1 MKKIIFS
8 LFAIA
13 FTLSLTAQE
22 IWIEAGLKGGAG
34 MSFLHNKNIA
44 DDDSYNYSLTPTY
57 GIGGRFALNFG
68 PNHGVTFE
76 GMYNQIG
83 QDWEYDAVGM
93 TNLKN
98 ELRLKSIDAYLL
110 YRYTSFSTFVEI
122 GPMYSF
128 SQSVDQTDAGL
139 TLATDGQ
146 YEDGYVA
153 GVFGFGGKI
162 AHAETFSS
170 YLGFRVHY
178 GFTDIVTDLG
188 FDNGYPNPI
197 RDSDY
202 ASREST
208 NPIFVQVLAEFN
220 FGLGRFAK
228 TACADRWSLRRGR
241 R

>member
-13 FTLSLTAQE
+13 FSLTLTAQE
-22 IWIEAGLKGGAG
+22 IWLEAGLKGGAG
-34 MSFLHNKNIA
+34 MSFLLNKNIQ
-44 DDDSYNYSLTPTY
+44 DDGSHDYVLTPTY
-57 GIGGRFALNFG
+57 GVGGRFALNFG
-68 PNHGVTFE
+68 PNHGITME

-83 QDWEYDAVGM
+83 QDWEYSAAGQ
-93 TNLKN
+93 TGLTN

-110 YRYTSFSTFVEI
+110 YRYTSFSTYLEI

-128 SQSVDQTDAGL
+128 NQSVDQKIAGVEVP
-139 TLATDGQ
+139 TDGF
-146 YEDGYVA
+146 YEDSYLA

-162 AHAETFSS
+162 AHHETFST
-170 YLGFRVHY
+170 YLGFRAHY

-188 FDNGYPNPI
+188 WRKDYPNPI
-197 RDSDY
+197 
-202 ASREST
+202 ASYTAQEST
-208 NPIFVQVLAEFN
+208 NPVFVQVLAEFN

-228 TACADRWSLRRGR
+228 TACADRWRLRRGR